1 MKRYLVTAAL
11 PYANGPI
18 HIGHLA
24 GCYLPAD
31 IFVRFMRLKN
41 YDVCFI
47 CGSDEHGVPITIKAE
62 ELKKT
67 PQEVVDHYHKV
78 MKDSFESF
86 GIVFDNFSG
95 TSRKIHHKNA
105 QRFFLKL
112 YNNGY
117 LSKRKEKQ
125 YYCEN
130 CKRFLPDRYVEGICP
145 HCGAEGARGDQCDA
159 CGKPID
165 NLSLIEPKCKICHS
179 TPIVKET
186 EHFYLDLDK
195 FQDRLKDYIDSRTW
209 WKDNVKEFSLGW
221 IKDGLKPRAITR
233 DLDWGV
239 KVPIDGFEDKVLYV
253 WFDAPIGYISSTME
267 YFKEKGKE
275 EEWEK
280 WWKDPDTRI
289 VHFLGKDNIVFHS
302 VIWPSIL
309 MGVEEGYNLP
319 YDIPAN
325 EYLNIEGK
333 KLSTSK
339 NWAIWLDDYLKN
351 FQPDILRYV
360 LSSILPENK
369 DTDFSWTEFQNRNNG
384 ELADIY
390 GNFINRTVQFI
401 LKYNGGKIKLEND
414 LKKDDQEFLQNI
426 YDKVEKIGNY
436 IQEYQ
441 IRKAT
446 YEFMDIARESNKY
459 FALKEPWVLAKK
471 DKNYLDTVLYVCM
484 KAVVVL
490 SCVGEPFIPFT
501 SKKVRDFLKLDS
513 FKWDDIKFL
522 QPPKNISDKKLDIL
536 FTKIDD
542 KIIQEEKN
550 KLGGPIK
557 ILKESDENLKEK
569 KTEFITINDFKK
581 IQLVV
586 ARVLHAEKVEKSDKL
601 LKLKID
607 LKDEQREIVAGVAM
621 FYKPEDLVGKKI
633 IVVKNL
639 EPATIRG
646 IKSYGMLLAASDPD
660 KKRVR
665 ILFADDQAEEG
676 DTVG

>member
-1 MKRYLVTAAL
+1 MTRYLVTAAL

-31 IFVRFMRLKN
+31 IFVRYLKLKGE
-41 YDVCFI
+41 DVCFI
-47 CGSDEHGVPITIKAE
+47 CGSDEHGVPITIKADE
-62 ELKKT
+62 MKKT
-67 PQEVVDHYHKV
+67 PKEIVDYYHKI
-78 MKDSFESF
+78 MKDSFEKF

-95 TSRKIHHKNA
+95 TSRPIHHENAKN
-105 QRFFLKL
+105 FFLKL

-117 LSKRKEKQ
+117 VSKKVEKQ

-145 HCGAEGARGDQCDA
+145 HCKADGARGDQCDA

-165 NLSLIEPKCKICHS
+165 NVSLIKPKCKICGAI
-179 TPIVKET
+179 PVVKET

-195 FQDRLKDYIDSRTW
+195 FQERLKEYINSRTW

-221 IKDGLKPRAITR
+221 IKEGLKPRAITR

-239 KVPIDGFEDKVLYV
+239 KVPVEGFGNKVLYV

-267 YFKEKGKE
+267 YFKNKGDEKG
-275 EEWEK
+275 WEK
-280 WWKDPDTRI
+280 WWKDKDTRI
-289 VHFLGKDNIVFHS
+289 IHFLGKDNIVFHS

-333 KLSTSK
+333 KLSTSR
-339 NWAIWLDDYLKN
+339 NWAVWLDDYLKR
-351 FQPDILRYV
+351 FPPDILRYV
-360 LSSILPENK
+360 LSSILPESK
-369 DTDFSWTEFQNRNNG
+369 DSDFSWTEFQNRNNG

-390 GNFINRTVQFI
+390 GNFINRTVQFV
-401 LKYNGGKIKLEND
+401 LKYNDGKVKKGKEL
-414 LKKDDQEFLQNI
+414 KDDDKEFLKMI
-426 YDKVEKIGNY
+426 YEKIEKVGEY
-436 IQEYQ
+436 IETYQ
-441 IRKAT
+441 LRKAT

-459 FALKEPWVLAKK
+459 FASKEPWVLAKN
-471 DKNYLDTVLYVCM
+471 DRDYLDTVLYVCM

-490 SCVGEPFIPFT
+490 SCVGDPFIPFT
-501 SKKVRDFLKLDS
+501 SKKLRDFLKIRDFRWTNIKDIEPLND
-513 FKWDDIKFL
+513 FKN
-522 QPPKNISDKKLDIL
+522 KNLDIL
-536 FTKIDD
+536 FSKIDD
-542 KIIQEEKN
+542 KVIEEERKRMGQKVSTESISEEKTHEGKN
-550 KLGGPIK
+550 
-557 ILKESDENLKEK
+557 
-569 KTEFITINDFKK
+569 FISIDYFKK
-581 IQLVV
+581 VQLVV
-586 ARVLHAEKVEKSDKL
+586 AKVLSCEKVENSDKL

-607 LKDEQREIVAGVAM
+607 IKEETRDIVAGVAL

-633 IVVKNL
+633 VIVKNL

-646 IKSYGMLLAASDPD
+646 NKSFGMLLAASNKD
-660 KKRVR
+660 KTRVKV
-665 ILFADDQAEEG
+665 LFADESCEAG

>member
-1 MKRYLVTAAL
+1 MTRYLVTAAL

-31 IFVRFMRLKN
+31 IFVRYLKLKGE
-41 YDVCFI
+41 DVCFI
-47 CGSDEHGVPITIKAE
+47 CGSDEHGVPITIKADE
-62 ELKKT
+62 MKKT
-67 PQEVVDHYHKV
+67 PKEIVDHYHKV
-78 MKDSFESF
+78 MKDSFEKF

-95 TSRKIHHKNA
+95 TSRPIHHENA
-105 QRFFLKL
+105 KHFFLKL
-112 YNNGY
+112 YQNGY
-117 LSKRKEKQ
+117 VSKKVEKQ

-145 HCGAEGARGDQCDA
+145 HCKAEGARGDQCDT

-165 NLSLIEPKCKICHS
+165 NVSLIDPKCKICGA
-179 TPIVKET
+179 TPVVKET

-195 FQDRLKDYIDSRTW
+195 FQDRLKEYINSRTW

-221 IKDGLKPRAITR
+221 IKEGLKPRAITR

-239 KVPIDGFEDKVLYV
+239 KVPVEGFENKVLYV

-267 YFKEKGKE
+267 YFKNKGDE
-275 EEWEK
+275 NGWEK
-280 WWKDPDTRI
+280 WWKDKDTRI
-289 VHFLGKDNIVFHS
+289 IHFLGKDNIVFHS

-333 KLSTSK
+333 KLSTSR
-339 NWAIWLDDYLKN
+339 NWAIWLDDYLKR
-351 FQPDILRYV
+351 FPPDILRYV

-390 GNFINRTVQFI
+390 GNFINRTVQFV
-401 LKYNGGKIKLEND
+401 LKYNDGKVKKAKE
-414 LKKDDQEFLQNI
+414 LKDDDQEFLKTI
-426 YDKVEKIGNY
+426 YEKVEKVGEY
-436 IQEYQ
+436 IETYQ
-441 IRKAT
+441 LRKAT

-459 FALKEPWVLAKK
+459 FASKEPWVLAKN
-471 DKNYLDTVLYVCM
+471 DRDYLDTVLYVCM

-490 SCVGEPFIPFT
+490 SCVGDPFIPFT
-501 SKKVRDFLKLDS
+501 SKKLRDFLEIKD
-513 FKWDDIKFL
+513 FRWDDIKNIEPLENF
-522 QPPKNISDKKLDIL
+522 KNKKLDIL
-536 FTKIDD
+536 FSKIEDSVIEEERKRMGQ
-542 KIIQEEKN
+542 KISDEIGSEKKVEEK
-550 KLGGPIK
+550 
-557 ILKESDENLKEK
+557 D
-569 KTEFITINDFKK
+569 FISIDYFKK
-581 IQLVV
+581 VQLVV
-586 ARVLHAEKVEKSDKL
+586 AKVLSCEKVENSDKL

-607 LKDEQREIVAGVAM
+607 LKDEIRDIVAGVAL

-646 IKSYGMLLAASDPD
+646 NKSFGMLLAASNKD
-660 KKRVR
+660 KTRVKV
-665 ILFADDQAEEG
+665 LFADESCEAG